1 MSFAAFEPADVFDFT
16 FELPLPT
23 PGWID
28 ECENERSCGRAQ
40 LPAADSVRGR
50 SPWMEPEEERL
61 SMTVIRVESDD
72 QILATREVMLQL
84 RPHIAPADY
93 LETVRRLMAAEDY
106 RLAAAL
112 EGDVVRSVAGYRI
125 FETLYCPKL
134 LSLDDLVTDERVR
147 SGGYGKE
154 LMEWL

>member
-1 MSFAAFEPADVFDFT
+1 
-16 FELPLPT
+16 
-23 PGWID
+23 
-28 ECENERSCGRAQ
+28 
-40 LPAADSVRGR
+40 
-50 SPWMEPEEERL
+50 
-61 SMTVIRVESDD
+61 MTVIRVESDD

-93 LETVRRLMAAEDY
+93 LGTVRRMMAAEGY

-112 EGDVVRSVAGYRI
+112 DGDVVRSVAGYRI

-134 LSLDDLVTDERVR
+134 LSLDDLVTDERAR

-154 LMEWL
+154 LMEWLRVEGRANGCTQIHLISRVTREEAHRFYFRERFSITAFFFATNLERPQVGVRSGKAT